1 MFLAQAAFYTIT
13 KSPNKLVSRLGRSA
27 LNSCQ
32 MVLQAISEFWD
43 PSPFIMQSFDTL
55 SARCSEK
62 QLFEIKSSGSGVTG
76 NVEASGSNGAIG
88 STNEPGI
95 FNALLGDD
103 RWQSSGMLLSL
114 FDLPPE
120 LFLPE

>member
-1 MFLAQAAFYTIT
+1 MFLAQAAFYTRT
-13 KSPNKLVSRLGRSA
+13 KSPNKLVSCLGRSA

-43 PSPFIMQSFDTL
+43 PSPFVMQLFDTL
-55 SARCSEK
+55 SDWCSEK
-62 QLFEIKSSGSGVTG
+62 QLFEIESSGSGVTG
-76 NVEASGSNGAIG
+76 NIEASGSNGLG
-88 STNEPGI
+88 STNEPGV

-103 RWQSSGMLLSL
+103 RWQSSGMLSSL